1 MSETI
6 AILGTLDT
14 KGAELRYLQQRIA
27 ATGATTLVID
37 VGVLGAPA
45 FEPDV
50 TRDAVARA
58 AGGRI
63 ADLAATHDRGQAVT
77 HMAAGAARVLAD
89 LFQQGKI
96 GGAIAIGG
104 SGNATIAC
112 TAMQAL
118 PIGAPKLMVTTVA
131 AGDTRPY
138 IGATDITMMY
148 SVVDIAGINRLSRRI
163 LANAAHA
170 ISAMVI
176 GRGAADTVPEDG
188 RPLVGASMFGVTTPC
203 VTATRELLEARGYE
217 VLVFHATGVG
227 GRSMEALIR
236 DGFITGVLDLT
247 TTELAD
253 EVAGGTLSAGPDR
266 LEAAGRAGI
275 PQVVS
280 VGALDMANFGPV
292 ESVPERFRQRLLY
305 QHNPA
310 VTLMRTTTDENARL
324 GALIAEK
331 LNRARGPV
339 AVLVPRGGV
348 SMLDVEGEPFFDPEA
363 DNALFASL
371 RRGLQSHIDVIEIAT
386 AINDPVFAET
396 ASATFD
402 RLYRAWE
409 KRVHLDV
416 VEKRDDDACD

>member
-1 MSETI
+1 MSETV
-6 AILGTLDT
+6 AIVGTLDT

-27 ATGATTLVID
+27 AAGAATLVID
-37 VGVLGAPA
+37 VGVLAAPA

-50 TRDAVARA
+50 TRHVVARA
-58 AGGRI
+58 AGARI
-63 ADLAATHDRGQAVT
+63 TDLAAAHDRGHAVT
-77 HMAAGAARVLAD
+77 RMAAGAAHVVAD
-89 LFQQGKI
+89 LFGQDKI
-96 GGAIAIGG
+96 GGVIGIGG

-112 TAMQAL
+112 TAMRAL
-118 PIGAPKLMVTTVA
+118 PIGVPKLMVTTVA

-138 IGATDITMMY
+138 VGTTDITMMY

-163 LANAAHA
+163 LDNAAAA
-170 ISAMVI
+170 ISAMVT
-176 GRGAADTVPEDG
+176 GHGAAETAPEDG
-188 RPLVGASMFGVTTPC
+188 RPLVGASMFGVTTPG
-203 VTATRELLEARGYE
+203 VTAARELLEARGYE

-236 DGFITGVLDLT
+236 DGFITGVLDIT

-253 EVAGGTLSAGPDR
+253 EVADGTLSAGPDR

-280 VGALDMANFGPV
+280 VGALDMANFGPL

-310 VTLMRTTTDENARL
+310 VTLMRTTAEENARL

-331 LNRARGPV
+331 VNRARGPV

-363 DNALFASL
+363 DNALFAAL
-371 RRGLQSHIDVIEIAT
+371 CRDVQPHIELIEVET
-386 AINDPVFAET
+386 DINDPVFAET
-396 ASATFD
+396 ASTTFD

-409 KRVHLDV
+409 KTHG
-416 VEKRDDDACD
+416 RDAATHTV

>member
-37 VGVLGAPA
+37 VGVLDAPA

-50 TRDAVARA
+50 TRDAVAHA
-58 AGGRI
+58 AGVRV

-77 HMAAGAARVLAD
+77 HMATGAAHVLAD
-89 LFQQGKI
+89 LFGQDKI
-96 GGAIAIGG
+96 GGAISIGG

-118 PIGAPKLMVTTVA
+118 PIGVPKLMVTTVA

-163 LANAAHA
+163 LANAANA

-176 GRGAADTVPEDG
+176 GSGAADSAPEDG
-188 RPLVGASMFGVTTPC
+188 HPLVGASMFGVTTPC
-203 VTATRELLEARGYE
+203 VTAARELLEARGYE

-280 VGALDMANFGPV
+280 LGALDMANFGPV

-310 VTLMRTTTDENARL
+310 VTLMRTTAEENARL

-371 RRGLQSHIDVIEIAT
+371 RRGLQPHIDVIEVAT
-386 AINDPVFAET
+386 AINDPIFAET
-396 ASATFD
+396 ASTTFD
-402 RLYRAWE
+402 RLYHAWE
-409 KRVHLDV
+409 KTR
-416 VEKRDDDACD
+416 EQGAATNPS

>member
-27 ATGATTLVID
+27 AAGATTVVID
-37 VGVLGAPA
+37 VGVLGVPA

-50 TRDAVARA
+50 TRDAVAHA
-58 AGGRI
+58 AGARI

-77 HMAAGAARVLAD
+77 HMASGAAHVLAD
-89 LFQQGKI
+89 LFGQGKI

-118 PIGAPKLMVTTVA
+118 PIGVPKLMVTTVA

-138 IGATDITMMY
+138 VGATDITMMY

-163 LANAAHA
+163 LDNAANAIA
-170 ISAMVI
+170 AMVI
-176 GRGAADTVPEDG
+176 GRGAADTAPEDG
-188 RPLVGASMFGVTTPC
+188 HPLVGASMFGVTTPC
-203 VTATRELLEARGYE
+203 VTATRELLEAQGYE

-280 VGALDMANFGPV
+280 LGALDMANFGPV

-310 VTLMRTTTDENARL
+310 VTLMRTTAEENARL

-371 RRGLQSHIDVIEIAT
+371 RRGLQPHIDVIEVAT
-386 AINDPVFAET
+386 AINDPIFAET
-396 ASATFD
+396 ASTTFD
-402 RLYRAWE
+402 RLYHAWE
-409 KRVHLDV
+409 KTR
-416 VEKRDDDACD
+416 EQGAATNPS

>member
-1 MSETI
+1 MSDTI

-14 KGAELRYLQQRIA
+14 KRAELRYLQQRIA

-50 TRDAVARA
+50 TRDAVAHA
-58 AGGRI
+58 AGVRI
-63 ADLAATHDRGQAVT
+63 ADLVAAHDRGRAVT
-77 HMAAGAARVLAD
+77 HMAAGAAHVLAD
-89 LFQQGKI
+89 LFGQGKI
-96 GGAIAIGG
+96 GGVIGIGG
-104 SGNATIAC
+104 SGNAMIAC

-118 PIGAPKLMVTTVA
+118 PIGTPKLMVTTVA

-138 IGATDITMMY
+138 VGATDITMMY

-163 LANAAHA
+163 LDNAARA
-170 ISAMVI
+170 IGAMVI
-176 GRGAADTVPEDG
+176 GRGAVDTAPEDG

-227 GRSMEALIR
+227 GRSMEALMR

-280 VGALDMANFGPV
+280 LGALDMANFGPV

-305 QHNPA
+305 RHNPA
-310 VTLMRTTTDENARL
+310 VTLMRTTVDENARL

-363 DNALFASL
+363 DNALFTSL
-371 RRGLQSHIDVIEIAT
+371 RRGLQPHIDVIEVAT

-396 ASATFD
+396 ASTTFD
-402 RLYRAWE
+402 RLYRGWE
-409 KRVHLDV
+409 KTR
-416 VEKRDDDACD
+416 EQGAAANPA